1 MQLSHNVLP
10 AGPVPC
16 EARGSRADFFVALQ
30 CCLSFK
36 TVSVREIGFHRSPCR
51 SMHNASGHNASGR

>member
-10 AGPVPC
+10 RGLFRAKREVP
-16 EARGSRADFFVALQ
+16 ERTFFVALQ

-36 TVSVREIGFHRSPCR
+36 TVSVREIGFHRSPCS